1 MIAVIAAVV
10 MLQVIV
16 STSLALPVEQSVV
29 VNSGNNKKPIL
40 MEGLEFPN
48 TALIPGDLTEELGVD
63 GFFSLWFVFLDD
75 DVFTSGT
82 YLQSYT
88 VVITSTQR
96 TAAAAV
102 HWALAKLNK

>member
-1 MIAVIAAVV
+1 MNVVRHWVVAVVV

-16 STSLALPVEQSVV
+16 NTSFSLPVDQSAVV
-29 VNSGNNKKPIL
+29 SGNNKKPTL

-82 YLQSYT
+82 YL
-88 VVITSTQR
+88 
-96 TAAAAV
+96 
-102 HWALAKLNK
+102 HGHN

>member
-1 MIAVIAAVV
+1 MNVVRHRIIVAAVV
-10 MLQVIV
+10 MVQVIV
-16 STSLALPVEQSVV
+16 NTSLALPVDQTG
-29 VNSGNNKKPIL
+29 VNSGNNKKPAL

-82 YLQSYT
+82 YLHSHTY
-88 VVITSTQR
+88 STQR
-96 TAAAAV
+96 AQLLLLLLSTGR
-102 HWALAKLNK
+102 